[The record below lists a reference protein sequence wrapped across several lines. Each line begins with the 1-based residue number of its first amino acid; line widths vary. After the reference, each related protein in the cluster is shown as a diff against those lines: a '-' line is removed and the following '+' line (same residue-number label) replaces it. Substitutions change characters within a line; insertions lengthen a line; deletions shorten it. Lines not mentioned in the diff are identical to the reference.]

1 MRVVR
6 QPNSESDC
14 WNVLSAKLIRGLE
27 PGGGVTRWGVFEREY
42 RVLRKGV
49 VSI

>member
-14 WNVLSAKLIRGLE
+14 WNVLSVKLIRGPE
-27 PGGGVTRWGVFEREY
+27 PGGGVMRWGASERVESV
-42 RVLRKGV
+42 RER
-49 VSI
+49 I